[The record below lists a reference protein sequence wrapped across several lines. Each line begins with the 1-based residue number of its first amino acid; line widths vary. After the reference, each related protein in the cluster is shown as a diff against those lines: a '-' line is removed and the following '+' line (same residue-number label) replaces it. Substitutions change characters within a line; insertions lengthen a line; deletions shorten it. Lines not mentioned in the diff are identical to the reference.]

1 MIKYIK
7 LNIIYYLKKLINIII
22 LKIMDQMGKSTKNEL
37 KIIVVGS
44 SGTGKTSFVNK
55 WVKDTFDESYKATIV
70 SEFSYKI
77 YDYKDK
83 SYKIQLWDLAGMD
96 QNICITKIFSK
107 DSHGCIV
114 LSDITDEKTL
124 NECIKWKNTVDE
136 TTKFLDGTILPSIL
150 IRNKIDLLEN
160 EDNNDD
166 EAQMKEFCEAHKF
179 LRYFKTSAKTGTNI
193 EEAMNFLISTIIDKI
208 DNLVKSGKNPF
219 EKDRESLVL
228 DNNKHKENNKEN
240 NAGGCC

>member
-1 MIKYIK
+1 
-7 LNIIYYLKKLINIII
+7 
-22 LKIMDQMGKSTKNEL
+22 MDQMGKSINNEL
-37 KIIVVGS
+37 KIIVVGN

-55 WVKDTFDESYKATIV
+55 WIKGNFDENYKATIV

-77 YDYKDK
+77 FDYKDK

-114 LSDITDEKTL
+114 LSDITDKSTL
-124 NECIKWKNTVDE
+124 EISKKWKNTVDE
-136 TTKFLDGTILPSIL
+136 TARFLDGTNIPSIL

-166 EAQMKEFCEAHKF
+166 EEEMKDFCEKNKF
-179 LRYFKTSAKTGTNI
+179 LRCFKTSAKTGTNI
-193 EEAMNFLISTIIDKI
+193 DEAMNFLISTIIDKMEA
-208 DNLVKSGKNPF
+208 LVQSGNNPF
-219 EKDRESLVL
+219 EKDRKSLVL
-228 DNNKHKENNKEN
+228 QSSKHSENNKEN
-240 NAGGCC
+240 NGMGCC

>member
-1 MIKYIK
+1 
-7 LNIIYYLKKLINIII
+7 
-22 LKIMDQMGKSTKNEL
+22 MDEIAKSTKNEL
-37 KIIVVGS
+37 KIIVVGN

-55 WVKDTFDESYKATIV
+55 WIKDTFDENYKATIV

-124 NECIKWKNTVDE
+124 NECIKWKNAVDE
-136 TTKFLDGTILPSIL
+136 TTKFLDGTNIPAIL

-160 EDNNDD
+160 ENNNDD
-166 EAQMKEFCEAHKF
+166 EEKMKKFCEEHSF
-179 LRYFKTSAKTGTNI
+179 LRCFKTSAKTGTNI
-193 EEAMNFLISTIIDKI
+193 EESMNFLISTIIDKI
-208 DNLVKSGKNPF
+208 EKLIERGSNPF
-219 EKDRESLVL
+219 IKDRQSIVI
-228 DNNKHKENNKEN
+228 NPTKHTENSKDINTL
-240 NAGGCC
+240 GCC

>member
-1 MIKYIK
+1 
-7 LNIIYYLKKLINIII
+7 
-22 LKIMDQMGKSTKNEL
+22 MDQMGKNTKNEL
-37 KIIVVGS
+37 KIIVVGN

-55 WVKDTFDESYKATIV
+55 WIKGTFDENYKATIV

-77 YDYKDK
+77 FDYKDK

-114 LSDITDEKTL
+114 LSDINDKSTL
-124 NECIKWKNTVDE
+124 DKSINWKNTVDE
-136 TTKFLDGTILPSIL
+136 TARFLDGTNIPSIL

-166 EAQMKEFCEAHKF
+166 EEEMKEFCEKHKF
-179 LRYFKTSAKTGTNI
+179 LRCFKTSAKTGTNI
-193 EEAMNFLISTIIDKI
+193 DEAMNFLISTIIDKMEA
-208 DNLVKSGKNPF
+208 LVQSGSNPF
-219 EKDRESLVL
+219 EKDRKSMVL
-228 DNNKHKENNKEN
+228 QSSKHSENSKENN
-240 NAGGCC
+240 GMGCC

>member
-1 MIKYIK
+1 
-7 LNIIYYLKKLINIII
+7 
-22 LKIMDQMGKSTKNEL
+22 MDQVGKSTKNEL
-37 KIIVVGS
+37 KIIVVGN

-55 WVKDTFDESYKATIV
+55 WIKGTFDENYKATIV

-77 YDYKDK
+77 FDYKDK

-114 LSDITDEKTL
+114 VSDINDKSTL
-124 NECIKWKNTVDE
+124 DISIKWKNTVDE
-136 TTKFLDGTILPSIL
+136 TARFLDGTNIPSIL

-166 EAQMKEFCEAHKF
+166 EEEMKDFCEKNKF
-179 LRYFKTSAKTGTNI
+179 LRCFKTSAKTGTNI
-193 EEAMNFLISTIIDKI
+193 DEAMHFLISTIIDKMEK
-208 DNLVKSGKNPF
+208 LVQSGSNPF
-219 EKDRESLVL
+219 EKDRKSMVL
-228 DNNKHKENNKEN
+228 QSAKHSEKNKEN
-240 NAGGCC
+240 NGMGCC

>member
-1 MIKYIK
+1 
-7 LNIIYYLKKLINIII
+7 
-22 LKIMDQMGKSTKNEL
+22 MDQMGKNTKNEL
-37 KIIVVGS
+37 KIIVVGN

-55 WVKDTFDESYKATIV
+55 WIKNTFDENYKATIV

-77 YDYKDK
+77 VDYKDK

-124 NECIKWKNTVDE
+124 NECIKWKNTIDE
-136 TTKFLDGTILPSIL
+136 TTKFLDGTNIPAIL
-150 IRNKIDLLEN
+150 IRNKVDLLEN
-160 EDNNDD
+160 DDNNND
-166 EAQMKEFCEAHKF
+166 EEQMKEFCQSHSF
-179 LRYFKTSAKTGTNI
+179 LRCFKTSAKTGINI
-193 EEAMNFLISTIIDKI
+193 EESMNFLISTIIDKMEK
-208 DNLVKSGKNPF
+208 LAESGTNPF
-219 EKDRESLVL
+219 EKENRKSLVL
-228 DNNKHKENNKEN
+228 QNDKHKEYAKEN

>member
-1 MIKYIK
+1 
-7 LNIIYYLKKLINIII
+7 
-22 LKIMDQMGKSTKNEL
+22 MDQVRKSTNNEL
-37 KIIVVGS
+37 KIIVVGN

-55 WVKDTFDESYKATIV
+55 WIKGTFDENYKATIV

-77 YDYKDK
+77 FDYKDK

-114 LSDITDEKTL
+114 VSDINDKSTL
-124 NECIKWKNTVDE
+124 DISIKWKNTVDE
-136 TTKFLDGTILPSIL
+136 TARFLDGTNIPSIL

-166 EAQMKEFCEAHKF
+166 EEQMKEFCEKNKF
-179 LRYFKTSAKTGTNI
+179 LRCFKTSAKTGTNI
-193 EEAMNFLISTIIDKI
+193 DEAMNFLISTIIDKMEK
-208 DNLVKSGKNPF
+208 LVQSGSNPF
-219 EKDRESLVL
+219 EKDRKSMVL
-228 DNNKHKENNKEN
+228 QSSKHSENSKENN
-240 NAGGCC
+240 GMGCC

>member
-1 MIKYIK
+1 
-7 LNIIYYLKKLINIII
+7 
-22 LKIMDQMGKSTKNEL
+22 MGKNTKNEL
-37 KIIVVGS
+37 KIIVVGN

-55 WVKDTFDESYKATIV
+55 WIKNTFDENYKATIV

-77 YDYKDK
+77 IDYKDK

-124 NECIKWKNTVDE
+124 NECIRWKDTVDE
-136 TTKFLDGTILPSIL
+136 TTKFLDGTNIPSIL

-160 EDNNDD
+160 DDNNVNDD
-166 EAQMKEFCEAHKF
+166 EEQMKKFCDDHGF
-179 LRYFKTSAKTGTNI
+179 LRCFKTSAKTGSNI
-193 EEAMNFLISTIIDKI
+193 EEAMNFLVSTIIDKMEK
-208 DNLVKSGKNPF
+208 LAESGSNPF
-219 EKDRESLVL
+219 EKDRKSLVL
-228 DNNKHKENNKEN
+228 QTSKHTETTKENNSM
-240 NAGGCC
+240 GCC

>member
-1 MIKYIK
+1 
-7 LNIIYYLKKLINIII
+7 
-22 LKIMDQMGKSTKNEL
+22 MDQMGKNTKNEL
-37 KIIVVGS
+37 KIIVVGN

-55 WVKDTFDESYKATIV
+55 WINNIFDENYKATIV

-77 YDYKDK
+77 FDYKDK

-124 NECIKWKNTVDE
+124 NECIRWKDTVDE
-136 TTKFLDGTILPSIL
+136 TTKFLDGTNIPSIL

-160 EDNNDD
+160 DDNNVNDD
-166 EAQMKEFCEAHKF
+166 EEQMKKFCDDHGF
-179 LRYFKTSAKTGTNI
+179 LRCFKTSAKTGSNI
-193 EEAMNFLISTIIDKI
+193 EEAMNFLVSTIIDKMEK
-208 DNLVKSGKNPF
+208 LAESGSNPF
-219 EKDRESLVL
+219 EKDRKSLVL
-228 DNNKHKENNKEN
+228 QTSKHTETTKENNSM
-240 NAGGCC
+240 GCC

>member
-1 MIKYIK
+1 
-7 LNIIYYLKKLINIII
+7 
-22 LKIMDQMGKSTKNEL
+22 MDQVGKSTNNEL
-37 KIIVVGS
+37 KIIVVGN

-55 WVKDTFDESYKATIV
+55 WIKGTFDENYKATIV

-77 YDYKDK
+77 FDYKDK

-114 LSDITDEKTL
+114 LSDINDKTTL
-124 NECIKWKNTVDE
+124 DKSINWKNTVDE
-136 TTKFLDGTILPSIL
+136 TARFLDGTNIPSIL

-166 EAQMKEFCEAHKF
+166 EEQMKEFCEKNKF
-179 LRYFKTSAKTGTNI
+179 LRCFKTSAKTGTNI
-193 EEAMNFLISTIIDKI
+193 DEAMNFLISTIIDKMEA
-208 DNLVKSGKNPF
+208 LVQSGSNPF
-219 EKDRESLVL
+219 EKDRKSMVL
-228 DNNKHKENNKEN
+228 QSAKHSEKNKEN
-240 NAGGCC
+240 NGMGCC

>member
-1 MIKYIK
+1 
-7 LNIIYYLKKLINIII
+7 
-22 LKIMDQMGKSTKNEL
+22 MDQVGKSTKNEL
-37 KIIVVGS
+37 KIIVVGN

-55 WVKDTFDESYKATIV
+55 WIKGTFDENYKATIV

-77 YDYKDK
+77 FDYKDK

-114 LSDITDEKTL
+114 LSDINDKTTL
-124 NECIKWKNTVDE
+124 DKSINWKNTVDE
-136 TTKFLDGTILPSIL
+136 TARFLDGTNIPSIL

-166 EAQMKEFCEAHKF
+166 EEEMKEFCEKNKF
-179 LRYFKTSAKTGTNI
+179 LRCFKTSAKTGTNI
-193 EEAMNFLISTIIDKI
+193 DEAMNFLISTIIDKMEA
-208 DNLVKSGKNPF
+208 LVQSGSNPF
-219 EKDRESLVL
+219 EKDRKSMVL
-228 DNNKHKENNKEN
+228 QSSKHSENSRENN
-240 NAGGCC
+240 GMGCC